1 MEPAFLKDIH
11 PNREALRIR
20 HGKQSRKVPSIH
32 LRHLPGPPVLPRL
45 CLPTV
50 LKTPSPSSPPARP
63 DPAGESLPLPTLP
76 PPSQPSLRR
85 SSGPSPWR
93 LQTRGSQTSWLRG
106 EALPG
111 AASRGSHP
119 AGSGDSPPPETAEKL
134 GQECQTRPLSASS
147 ATPRRLPSE
156 LSPRNCYLPSALPD
170 LERESEGGAAQCSSA
185 RGPALRTHL
194 PSAPP
199 SAPPDAAPS
208 WGMKAPPSRPGR
220 PRQGRE
226 ENLLRRPL
234 PPPPP
239 PRPALRLRRL
249 TGQVSRGAACS
260 KRVTAGSASLRGT
273 AALGRVAVPVAERLG
288 AACGTAAPTAHGHV
302 FVPFFFLFCPSFRP
316 FPRNSTFLPPVPLP
330 FLLRGWVENGVG
342 EGWGRA
348 GAGQCSSS
356 APRRGRGR
364 AAAAYPPPSRP
375 LRDPR
380 EARGLSLRALPL
392 RPRIESQAKTELWRK
407 GPGRCFAPLPAVFKL
422 AVWCGFIA
430 LASGRWRLLLLFQ
443 SRGE

>member
-1 MEPAFLKDIH
+1 M
-11 PNREALRIR
+11 
-20 HGKQSRKVPSIH
+20 
-32 LRHLPGPPVLPRL
+32 
-45 CLPTV
+45 
-50 LKTPSPSSPPARP
+50 P
-63 DPAGESLPLPTLP
+63 DPTEG
-76 PPSQPSLRR
+76 
-85 SSGPSPWR
+85 G
-93 LQTRGSQTSWLRG
+93 
-106 EALPG
+106 
-111 AASRGSHP
+111 H
-119 AGSGDSPPPETAEKL
+119 
-134 GQECQTRPLSASS
+134 RPLSASS

-170 LERESEGGAAQCSSA
+170 LERGPGGGAAQYSSA
-185 RGPALRTHL
+185 RGPAPRTHL

-199 SAPPDAAPS
+199 SAPPDTAPS

-226 ENLLRRPL
+226 ENLLRRP

-260 KRVTAGSASLRGT
+260 KRVTAGSASPRGT

-288 AACGTAAPTAHGHV
+288 AACGTAAPTADGHV
-302 FVPFFFLFCPSFRP
+302 FVPFFFS
-316 FPRNSTFLPPVPLP
+316 FLPLLPPLSTEQHFPSLLPLP
-330 FLLRGWVENGVG
+330 FLLRGWVEKGGG

-364 AAAAYPPPSRP
+364 TATACPPPSRP

-392 RPRIESQAKTELWRK
+392 RPRVESQAKTELRRK
-407 GPGRCFAPLPAVFKL
+407 GLGRCFAPLPAVLRL

-430 LASGRWRLLLLFQ
+430 LASGRWRLLLLSVSKPRRVARSRSESVKRITRGMLFSGREVSFQ
-443 SRGE
+443 GGSWNFHA